1 MVWAS
6 RLVSKSRVLSFAQIF
21 RSLVLIPALAWAL
34 PAAEP
39 KTSSEQYKLFS
50 LDLVHISVQGEPD
63 VSVDRR
69 VDGDGRVNVPLLG
82 DITVRGLSIAEAQ
95 KLIAQRYVEGEI
107 FIRPE
112 VVINVV
118 AYSPKEI
125 MVLGQVSTQ
134 GKVSFPPEVG
144 SISIVEAITKAG
156 GFTRIGKAD
165 GVRVT
170 RKVKDGPEQSFTV
183 NVEKLIGGRA
193 DPGDAFFL
201 QPGDVVFVPERVF

>member
-1 MVWAS
+1 MISGSIVRPLIFIFA
-6 RLVSKSRVLSFAQIF
+6 LLSAAQ
-21 RSLVLIPALAWAL
+21 
-34 PAAEP
+34 AAET
-39 KTSSEQYKLFS
+39 KVQSGQYKLFS
-50 LDLVHISVQGEPD
+50 FDLVHISVQGEAD
-63 VSVDRR
+63 VTVDRR
-69 VDGDGRVNVPLLG
+69 VDGDGSINVPLLG
-82 DITVRGLSIAEAQ
+82 DIAVRGLSLAEAQ
-95 KLIAQRYVEGEI
+95 KLITQRYVDGEI

-118 AYSPKEI
+118 EYSPKEV
-125 MVLGQVSTQ
+125 MVLGQVGTQ

-144 SISIVEAITKAG
+144 SISIVEAVTKAG

-170 RKVKDGPEQSFTV
+170 RKGKEGTEQSFTV

-193 DPGDAFFL
+193 DPGDSFSL

>member
-1 MVWAS
+1 M
-6 RLVSKSRVLSFAQIF
+6 SFAQIF
-21 RSLVLIPALAWAL
+21 RSLVLIPALAGAL
-34 PAAEP
+34 QAAES
-39 KTSSEQYKLFS
+39 KTASGQYKLFS

-69 VDGDGRVNVPLLG
+69 VDGDGRINVPLLG
-82 DITVRGLSIAEAQ
+82 DITVRDLSIAEAQ
-95 KLIAQRYVEGEI
+95 KLISERYVAGEI

-118 AYSPKEI
+118 EYSPKEI

-170 RKVKDGPEQSFTV
+170 RKGKEGAEQSFTV

-193 DPGDAFFL
+193 DPGDSFFL